1 MYEIKFY
8 EDKNGRS
15 EVYEYIKKLSN
26 NKSKDNRIKFKKI
39 NAYIEML
46 SKDGLSLSE
55 PYIKKIDKEI
65 WELRP
70 LRDRILFASLY
81 NNKFILLS
89 IFMKKTQKTP
99 KKEIRKA
106 RKLLEDY
113 KKEVSKNEKI

>member
-15 EVYEYIKKLSN
+15 EVYEYIKNLTN
-26 NKSKDNRIKFKKI
+26 NKSKDNRIRLKKI
-39 NAYIEML
+39 KAYI
-46 SKDGLSLSE
+46 SLSE

-106 RKLLEDY
+106 KKFLEDY
-113 KKEVSKNEKI
+113 KKEVVNNEKI